1 MLRGNVDNSA
11 TGASRMLG
19 VLASDNNI
27 AAADN
32 NDDDV
37 LPASAGHYNNYNN
50 IMPDTSSKINKV
62 QGAMRLLY
70 GRSRFWR
77 KPSTNRGNRWP
88 YNMSRG
94 MSRFWLWVL

>member
-11 TGASRMLG
+11 TGASRVLG
-19 VLASDNNI
+19 VLASDN
-27 AAADN
+27 N

-70 GRSRFWR
+70 GRSRLWG
-77 KPSTNRGNRWP
+77 KPSTNRGNR
-88 YNMSRG
+88 
-94 MSRFWLWVL
+94 